1 MGGGGMS
8 WVAACGSPG
17 GKCLNG
23 EGDWIGEGE
32 WLGLALRELRSIVD
46 GTLDAADIADDANP
60 ATGNGPCPPGARG
73 VWGACILGEC
83 PRGCNPRC

>member
-17 GKCLNG
+17 GRFEGTCLNG
-23 EGDWIGEGE
+23 EGEWIGEGE

-46 GTLDAADIADDANP
+46 GTLDAADIADGANP

-73 VWGACILGEC
+73 V
-83 PRGCNPRC
+83 